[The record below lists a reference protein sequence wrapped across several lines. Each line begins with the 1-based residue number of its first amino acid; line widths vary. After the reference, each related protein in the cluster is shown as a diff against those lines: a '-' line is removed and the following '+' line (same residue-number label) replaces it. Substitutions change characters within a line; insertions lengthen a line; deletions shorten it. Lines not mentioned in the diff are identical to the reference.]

1 MKFAQFIQSAFSQE
15 NKFHFYSFVVKRLD
29 NTIDG
34 GCINVD
40 FNLQSLL
47 PARKIIELFMSV
59 MTSIMIYSSRHFI
72 ILKTNLKSCTVF
84 EKLQLA
90 TGRPTRVFTFINM
103 GCCCF
108 ELFHKY
114 VP

>member
-59 MTSIMIYSSRHFI
+59 MTSNHLFKQTFYHIENQLVIYF
-72 ILKTNLKSCTVF
+72 
-84 EKLQLA
+84 
-90 TGRPTRVFTFINM
+90 
-103 GCCCF
+103 
-108 ELFHKY
+108 
-114 VP
+114 